1 MITTCLFSFRVNKF
15 VYLFH
20 NLFFLINAL
29 HSVVSLVSLYF
40 VYCILKFKTKHDDDD
55 VEHAQSM
62 HFDLC
67 FDLNSQWIDD
77 NTDITVAAMQTFVRH
92 TRTVNTWVGFI
103 GNYWGS
109 LDHTR
114 TRRWDPIETAIGMKL
129 KNSHSAQQWETERAN
144 EKEGEKKHLKKRKA
158 N

>member
-29 HSVVSLVSLYF
+29 HCVLWGLLSLYF
-40 VYCILKFKTKHDDDD
+40 VYCILKYKTKHDVDD

-62 HFDLC
+62 HHRSL
-67 FDLNSQWIDD
+67 LQQQQKNTLIDD
-77 NTDITVAAMQTFVRH
+77 NTDIRMSSTSCQYTKLLKI
-92 TRTVNTWVGFI
+92 T
-103 GNYWGS
+103 

-114 TRRWDPIETAIGMKL
+114 TRRWDPIETANGMKL
-129 KNSHSAQQWETERAN
+129 KKTQQSRERVS
-144 EKEGEKKHLKKRKA
+144 ERRGREKKHLKKRKA